1 MAVAS
6 CLLAIRLFSLTVVQG
21 SALSQAAE
29 ERLDVEKLLPTWR
42 GKLLDRKGR
51 VLSEDLSS
59 YDVAVSYSFAKGIW
73 AQERAQAQARA
84 ESGSVWRK
92 LKQAKRDEKIAQALP
107 QWEQQQ
113 RSLVE
118 ILATRSGFSQED
130 FQKKLNTIAAR
141 IDEQA
146 AAVFRRQIEIR
157 RSRGQAL
164 DVKPEPIREMQEMHV
179 VFRDVPNETAFE
191 MRKLSDA
198 YPKAIEIV
206 DAVRRQ
212 TPWHSAEVEVP
223 RANLPRP
230 IRTSIP
236 LVLKMD
242 GALDLLLGSVRNE
255 AWKEDIE
262 RRPFER
268 TLEDGTTEIDLGGYR
283 ASRDTVGS
291 RGMERKFEDILRGER
306 GKTSRRLDSLQEDR
320 TEPIPGKNVTLSIDA
335 QLQMRVQA
343 ALDPRTG
350 LTSVQF
356 WQKHS
361 EALSIGEALPAAA
374 VIFDVATGEV
384 LAAASTPLPQDQLR
398 GGRISMASETASINR
413 AIEGRYPPGSLVKPF
428 VYLAAVAEGV
438 VRENEAIECNGHF
451 FKERTDAARCWIYR
465 DRYKFTTHTKLTG
478 GPLGVEEALARSC
491 NIYFYTLANRL
502 GAERLCEWYGRFGF
516 GTLGGS
522 IPSAKAAALVDSR
535 RDQFSAV
542 SLGIGQGPMTV
553 TPLEMANA
561 YAMLARG
568 GSVRTPSFLDSVMTD
583 GGNKTSAM
591 YSFSPSAVSRSLDGL
606 HRVVSEN
613 YGTGNHM
620 EYGDSSREPIIDAP
634 GVRVWAKTGT
644 AEAPPLKVDRDQDGV
659 VERTVTDADHAW
671 CASLVANQGET
682 TPRYA
687 IAVIVEHGGGGGRT
701 AGPVMGAVIR
711 ALVSE
716 GYLIG
721 DGTRKG
727 KDPLNAGAVR

>member
-1 MAVAS
+1 MAGAS
-6 CLLAIRLFSLTVVQG
+6 CLLAIRLFTLTVVQG
-21 SALSQAAE
+21 SALAQAAE

-51 VLSEDLSS
+51 VLAEDAPS
-59 YDVAVSYSFAKGIW
+59 YDVAVSYSLAKGTW
-73 AQERAQAQARA
+73 ALERAEAQARVGA
-84 ESGSVWRK
+84 GSGWRK
-92 LKQAKRDEKIAQALP
+92 LKQAQRDEKIAQALP
-107 QWEQQQ
+107 EWQQQ
-113 RSLVE
+113 QASLVE
-118 ILATRSGFSQED
+118 ILATRSGLSKEEFD
-130 FQKKLNTIAAR
+130 KNLNAIATR

-146 AAVFRRQIEIR
+146 AAVFRRIIENR
-157 RSRGQAL
+157 RSRGQTL
-164 DVKPEPIREMQEMHV
+164 DVKPEPIREMHEMHV
-179 VFRDVPNETAFE
+179 VFRDVANEIAFE

-206 DAVRRQ
+206 DAVQRQ
-212 TPWHSAEVEVP
+212 APWKCAEVEVP

-242 GALDLLLGSVRNE
+242 GALDQIVGSVRDE
-255 AWKEDIE
+255 AWKEDLE

-268 TLEDGTTEIDLGGYR
+268 TLEDGTTEVDLGGYR

-291 RGMERKFEDILRGER
+291 RGMEKKFEDDLRGIR
-306 GKTSRRLDSLQEDR
+306 GESVRRLDSSQEDR
-320 TEPIPGKNVTLSIDA
+320 IEPTPGKDVTLSIDA

-350 LTSVQF
+350 LTSVQS
-356 WQKHS
+356 WHTHS
-361 EALSIGEALPAAA
+361 DALSIGDALPAAA
-374 VIFDVATGEV
+374 VIIDVATGEV
-384 LAAASTPLPQDQLR
+384 LAAASTPLPQDQTR
-398 GGRISMASETASINR
+398 GGRTSMASETASINR
-413 AIEGRYPPGSLVKPF
+413 AIEAAYPPGSLVKPL
-428 VYLAAVAEGV
+428 VYIAAVTEGV
-438 VRENEAIECNGHF
+438 LREDEKIECNGHF
-451 FKERTDAARCWIYR
+451 FKDRTDAARCWIYR
-465 DRYKFTTHTKLTG
+465 ERYKFTTHTKLTG
-478 GPLGVEEALARSC
+478 GPLGVEDALARSC

-502 GAERLCEWYGRFGF
+502 GAERICEWYGRFGL
-516 GTLGGS
+516 GTLGGT

-535 RDQFSAV
+535 HDQFSAV

-561 YAMLARG
+561 YAMMARG
-568 GSVRTPSFLDSVMTD
+568 GSVRSPSFLA
-583 GGNKTSAM
+583 GGNQTSAM
-591 YSFSPSAVSRSLDGL
+591 HTFSPTAVSRSLDGL
-606 HRVVSEN
+606 HRVVSES

-620 EYGDSSREPIIDAP
+620 DYEDGSNDSIIDTP

-644 AEAPPLKVDRDQDGV
+644 AEAPPLKVDRDRDGV
-659 VERTVTDADHAW
+659 IERTVTDADHAW
-671 CASLVANQGET
+671 CAALVANEGDKI
-682 TPRYA
+682 PRYA

-721 DGTRKG
+721 DGTRKAREQV
-727 KDPLNAGAVR
+727 NAGAIR

>member
-1 MAVAS
+1 MAGAS
-6 CLLAIRLFSLTVVQG
+6 CLLAIRLFTLTVVQG
-21 SALSQAAE
+21 SALAQAAE

-51 VLSEDLSS
+51 VLAEDAPS
-59 YDVAVSYSFAKGIW
+59 YDVAVSYSLAKGTW
-73 AQERAQAQARA
+73 ALERAEAQARVGA
-84 ESGSVWRK
+84 GSGWRK
-92 LKQAKRDEKIAQALP
+92 LKQAQRDEKIAQALP
-107 QWEQQQ
+107 EWQQQ
-113 RSLVE
+113 QASLVE
-118 ILATRSGFSQED
+118 ILATRSGLSKEEFD
-130 FQKKLNTIAAR
+130 KNLNAIATR

-146 AAVFRRQIEIR
+146 AAVFRRIIENR
-157 RSRGQAL
+157 RSRGQTL
-164 DVKPEPIREMQEMHV
+164 DVKPEPIREMHEMHV
-179 VFRDVPNETAFE
+179 VFRDVANEIAFE

-206 DAVRRQ
+206 DAVQRQ
-212 TPWHSAEVEVP
+212 APWKCAEVEVP

-242 GALDLLLGSVRNE
+242 GALDQIVGSVRDE
-255 AWKEDIE
+255 AWKEDLE

-268 TLEDGTTEIDLGGYR
+268 TLEDGTTEVDLGGYR

-291 RGMERKFEDILRGER
+291 RGMEKKFEDDLRGIR
-306 GKTSRRLDSLQEDR
+306 GESVRRLDSSQEDR
-320 TEPIPGKNVTLSIDA
+320 IEPTPGKDVTLSIDA

-350 LTSVQF
+350 LTSVQS
-356 WQKHS
+356 WHTHS
-361 EALSIGEALPAAA
+361 DALSIGDALPAAA
-374 VIFDVATGEV
+374 VIIDVATGEV
-384 LAAASTPLPQDQLR
+384 LAAASTPLPQDQTR
-398 GGRISMASETASINR
+398 GGRTSMASETASINR
-413 AIEGRYPPGSLVKPF
+413 AIEAAYPPGSLVKPL
-428 VYLAAVAEGV
+428 VYIAAVTEGV
-438 VRENEAIECNGHF
+438 LREDEKIECNGHF
-451 FKERTDAARCWIYR
+451 FKDRTDAARCWIYR
-465 DRYKFTTHTKLTG
+465 ERYKFTTHTKLTG
-478 GPLGVEEALARSC
+478 GPLGVEDALARSC

-502 GAERLCEWYGRFGF
+502 GAERLCEWYGRFGL
-516 GTLGGS
+516 GTLGGT

-535 RDQFSAV
+535 HDQFSAV

-561 YAMLARG
+561 YAMMARG
-568 GSVRTPSFLDSVMTD
+568 GSVRSPSFLA
-583 GGNKTSAM
+583 GGNQTSAM
-591 YSFSPSAVSRSLDGL
+591 HTFSPTAVSRSLDGL
-606 HRVVSEN
+606 HRVVSES

-620 EYGDSSREPIIDAP
+620 DYEDGSNDSIIDTP

-644 AEAPPLKVDRDQDGV
+644 AEAPPLKVDRDRDGV
-659 VERTVTDADHAW
+659 IERTVTDADHAW
-671 CASLVANQGET
+671 CAALVANEGDKI
-682 TPRYA
+682 PRYA

-721 DGTRKG
+721 DGTRKAREQV
-727 KDPLNAGAVR
+727 NAGAIR

>member
-1 MAVAS
+1 MAGAA
-6 CLLAIRLFSLTVVQG
+6 CLLAIRLFTLTVVQG
-21 SALSQAAE
+21 SAFAQAAE

-51 VLSEDLSS
+51 VLSEDVPS
-59 YDVAVSYSFAKGIW
+59 YDVAVSYSLAKGMW
-73 AQERAQAQARA
+73 ARERA
-84 ESGSVWRK
+84 ESSARADAGSGWRK
-92 LKQAKRDEKIAQALP
+92 LKQLQRDEKIAQALP
-107 QWEQQQ
+107 EWEQQQ
-113 RSLVE
+113 ASLVE
-118 ILATRSGFSQED
+118 ILATRSGVSQGE
-130 FQKKLNTIAAR
+130 FEKNLNAIAAQ

-146 AAVFRRQIEIR
+146 AAVFRRQIETR
-157 RSRGQAL
+157 RARGQSL
-164 DVKPEPIREMQEMHV
+164 DVKPEPIREMHEMHV
-179 VFRDVPNETAFE
+179 VFRDVVNEIAFE

-198 YPKAIEIV
+198 YPGAIEIV
-206 DAVRRQ
+206 DAVQRQ
-212 TPWHSAEVEVP
+212 TPWKCAEVEVP

-242 GALDLLLGSVRNE
+242 GALDQIVGSVRDE
-255 AWKEDIE
+255 AWKEDLE

-268 TLEDGTTEIDLGGYR
+268 TLEDGTTEVDLGGYR

-291 RGMERKFEDILRGER
+291 RGMEKKFEDDLRGIR
-306 GKTSRRLDSLQEDR
+306 GESVRRLDSSQEDR
-320 TEPIPGKNVTLSIDA
+320 TEPTPGKDVTLSIDA

-350 LTSVQF
+350 LTSVQS
-356 WQKHS
+356 WHTHS
-361 EALSIGEALPAAA
+361 DALSIGEALPAAA
-374 VIFDVATGEV
+374 VIIDVATGEV
-384 LAAASTPLPQDQLR
+384 LAAASTPLPQDQKR
-398 GGRISMASETASINR
+398 GGRSSMASETASINR
-413 AIEGRYPPGSLVKPF
+413 AIEAAYPPGSLVKPL
-428 VYLAAVAEGV
+428 VYLAAVTEGLL
-438 VRENEAIECNGHF
+438 REDEKIECNGHF
-451 FKERTDAARCWIYR
+451 FKDRTDAARCWIYR
-465 DRYKFTTHTKLTG
+465 ERYKFTTHTKLTG

-502 GAERLCEWYGRFGF
+502 GAKRLCEWYGRFGL
-516 GTLGGS
+516 GTLGGT

-535 RDQFSAV
+535 HDQFSAV

-561 YAMLARG
+561 YAILARG
-568 GSVRTPSFLDSVMTD
+568 GSVRSPSFLS
-583 GGNKTSAM
+583 GGNKTSAV
-591 YSFSPSAVSRSLDGL
+591 YTFSPTAVSRALDGL
-606 HRVVSEN
+606 HRVVSES

-620 EYGDSSREPIIDAP
+620 DYGDGSHDAIIDTP

-659 VERTVTDADHAW
+659 IERTVTDADHAW
-671 CASLVANQGET
+671 CATLVANEGDT
-682 TPRYA
+682 TARYA

-721 DGTRKG
+721 DGTRNAREQV
-727 KDPLNAGAVR
+727 NAGAVR

>member
-1 MAVAS
+1 MAGAS
-6 CLLAIRLFSLTVVQG
+6 CLLAIRLFTLTVVQG
-21 SALSQAAE
+21 SALAQAAE

-51 VLSEDLSS
+51 VLAEDAPS
-59 YDVAVSYSFAKGIW
+59 YDVAVSYSLAKGTW
-73 AQERAQAQARA
+73 ALERAEAQARVGA
-84 ESGSVWRK
+84 GSGWRK
-92 LKQAKRDEKIAQALP
+92 LKQAQRDEKIAQALP
-107 QWEQQQ
+107 EWQQQ
-113 RSLVE
+113 QASLVE
-118 ILATRSGFSQED
+118 ILATRSGLSKEEFD
-130 FQKKLNTIAAR
+130 KNLNAIATR

-146 AAVFRRQIEIR
+146 AAVFRRIIENR
-157 RSRGQAL
+157 RSRGQTL
-164 DVKPEPIREMQEMHV
+164 DVKPEPIREMHEMHV
-179 VFRDVPNETAFE
+179 VFRDVANEIAFE

-206 DAVRRQ
+206 DAVQRQ
-212 TPWHSAEVEVP
+212 APWKCAEVEVP

-242 GALDLLLGSVRNE
+242 GALDQIVGSVRDE
-255 AWKEDIE
+255 AWKEDLE

-268 TLEDGTTEIDLGGYR
+268 TLEDGTTEVDLGGYR

-291 RGMERKFEDILRGER
+291 RGMEKKFEDDLRGIR
-306 GKTSRRLDSLQEDR
+306 GESVRRLDSSQEDR
-320 TEPIPGKNVTLSIDA
+320 TEPTPGKDVTLSIDA

-350 LTSVQF
+350 LTSVQS
-356 WQKHS
+356 WHTHS
-361 EALSIGEALPAAA
+361 DALSIGDALPAAA
-374 VIFDVATGEV
+374 VIIDVATGEV
-384 LAAASTPLPQDQLR
+384 LAAASTPLPQDQTR
-398 GGRISMASETASINR
+398 GGRTSMASETASINR
-413 AIEGRYPPGSLVKPF
+413 AIEAAYPPGSLVKPL
-428 VYLAAVAEGV
+428 VYIAAVTEGV
-438 VRENEAIECNGHF
+438 LREDEKIECNGHF
-451 FKERTDAARCWIYR
+451 FKDRTDAARCWIYR
-465 DRYKFTTHTKLTG
+465 ERYKFTTHTKLTG
-478 GPLGVEEALARSC
+478 GPLGVEDALARSC

-502 GAERLCEWYGRFGF
+502 GAERLCEWYGRFGL
-516 GTLGGS
+516 GTLGGT

-535 RDQFSAV
+535 HDQFSAV

-561 YAMLARG
+561 YAMMARG
-568 GSVRTPSFLDSVMTD
+568 GSVRSPSFLA
-583 GGNKTSAM
+583 GGNQTSAM
-591 YSFSPSAVSRSLDGL
+591 HTFSPTAVSRSLDGL
-606 HRVVSEN
+606 HRVVSES

-620 EYGDSSREPIIDAP
+620 DYEDGSNDSIIDTP

-644 AEAPPLKVDRDQDGV
+644 AEAPPLKVDRDRDGV
-659 VERTVTDADHAW
+659 IERTVTDADHAW
-671 CASLVANQGET
+671 CAALVANEGDKI
-682 TPRYA
+682 PRYA

-721 DGTRKG
+721 DGTRKAREQV
-727 KDPLNAGAVR
+727 NAGAIR